1 MRQKKEGKNRSPI
14 ISKMRF
20 KKEKE
25 KKNLT
30 LHLQI
35 VASGQKKTKIMSHL
49 NSSDV
54 KQFQFLNEQKA
65 GAGLL
70 SPMRMQLFDLEAN
83 ANSKNFTHL

>member
-20 KKEKE
+20 KKK
-25 KKNLT
+25 L
-30 LHLQI
+30 LRR
-35 VASGQKKTKIMSHL
+35 AKKTEIMSHL

-70 SPMRMQLFDLEAN
+70 SPMRMQFCLI
-83 ANSKNFTHL
+83 